1 MSEYEEKE
9 IYRKL
14 KLVIDNEKNFKA
26 EIPPHIRRFY
36 RKLHIRRIRRSSS
49 KPVFSLD
56 LKKHST
62 EAASNHLSR
71 YHQIIESNRFTTKDD
86 FSFHARI
93 AGSVEFDL
101 FESPYTRRVLHP
113 FIYRNSKCLP
123 PWLKLMC
130 ELQYQVNDEIPSR
143 STIDYCYVRPQHIA
157 PVNSLL
163 QRMFW
168 PGIDS
173 KLMFYVL
180 GLLILSFSLFQCLSV

>member
-14 KLVIDNEKNFKA
+14 KIVIDNEKNVKT

-56 LKKHST
+56 LKKFTT
-62 EAASNHLSR
+62 ENATNHLSR

-93 AGSVEFDL
+93 AGSFECDL
-101 FESPYTRRVLHP
+101 FESPYTRRILHP

-123 PWLKLMC
+123 TWLKLMC

-143 STIDYCYVRPQHIA
+143 ATIDYCYVRPQHIA

-173 KLMFYVL
+173 EFYS
-180 GLLILSFSLFQCLSV
+180 SFFYFNSSADFCFIFNF